1 MQLALSLSKLEDHVQ
16 LYLSSFFR
24 CHVYCARHPKHHT
37 YWMRISFFETSSP
50 DVMPLT
56 TSNVYLIYYP
66 MTEYI
71 LCGGTIR
78 KNIYTYVVQAL
89 VSAFDAGSIKDEKLG
104 SKKLEELNRVID
116 GKESLGIFDTYAKNQ
131 VDPNP
136 LDIHQKV
143 IKPDMPAYVSTAE
156 EKRRIVPVDRN
167 TINARYEQANALGID
182 PPAIESLSIQITMPP
197 YLAPE
202 GEDMTAKITLKGDNV
217 MKGIQELIT
226 CGIMKLP
233 LPEWLPEVAAA
244 GINKVFL
251 TRDGIFR
258 QEGDDDEEE

>member
-1 MQLALSLSKLEDHVQ
+1 
-16 LYLSSFFR
+16 
-24 CHVYCARHPKHHT
+24 
-37 YWMRISFFETSSP
+37 
-50 DVMPLT
+50 MPLT

-78 KNIYTYVVQAL
+78 KNIHTYVVQAL
-89 VSAFDAGSIKDEKLG
+89 VAAFEAGSIKDEQLG
-104 SKKLEELNRVID
+104 SKRLEEINRVVD
-116 GKESLGIFDTYAKNQ
+116 GKESMGIFESYANNQ

-143 IKPDMPAYVSTAE
+143 IKPDMPAYVSTME
-156 EKRRIVPVDRN
+156 EKRRIVPVDR
-167 TINARYEQANALGID
+167 TMINARYEQANALGID
-182 PPAIESLSIQITMPP
+182 PPAIESLAIQDI
-197 YLAPE
+197 
-202 GEDMTAKITLKGDNV
+202 TAKVTLKGDNV

-251 TRDGIFR
+251 TRDGLF
-258 QEGDDDEEE
+258 QQQDEEQEE